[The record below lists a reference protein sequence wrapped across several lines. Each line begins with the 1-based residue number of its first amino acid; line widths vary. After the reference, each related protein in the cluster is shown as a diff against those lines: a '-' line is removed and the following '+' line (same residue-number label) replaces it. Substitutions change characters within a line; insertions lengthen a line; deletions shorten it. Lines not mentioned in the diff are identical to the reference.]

1 MAPPSLP
8 PNAAST
14 DFEEAGMS
22 TGSTMLRAVLS
33 KPSRVPS
40 CLGGLLLAALLPCG
54 SALAD
59 PLYAVTALAAAGSS
73 GTGINAAGAVVGQF
87 ANGGGSHGFVYGAG
101 GFLDLGTLGGAGSA
115 ANGINDHGAVV
126 GWADN
131 GSGQRRAFLYDGGV
145 MSDLGTLGGAGST
158 AWAIDNSGTIIGSA
172 STGQEEL
179 PYFQQAFRYAGGSMQ
194 GLGTLSGGLGSTAY
208 AINAHG
214 LIAGFSYEGPIT
226 VPEYPSHATTFAG
239 GAVTEIAPLDNGLVF
254 GINDAGQMV
263 GRYGFTTGSRGFVFA
278 NGVATE
284 LGLLDP
290 VFGSGQ
296 GTDINNLGQIV
307 GASMVQIGEFQSGYH
322 GVLYGL
328 DGTPTDLNALIDPA
342 SGWEIVDA
350 ASINDAGQIA
360 GTACKGGE
368 CFAVRLDLVPAVPEP
383 GSWAMFAGGLL
394 LFGMRGRRPVW
405 RAGGRSQA
413 R

>member
-1 MAPPSLP
+1 
-8 PNAAST
+8 
-14 DFEEAGMS
+14 MS
-22 TGSTMLRAVLS
+22 TGSTILRAVLTT
-33 KPSRVPS
+33 PPRVPTR
-40 CLGGLLLAALLPCG
+40 LGALLLAALLPCAG
-54 SALAD
+54 ALAD

-73 GTGINAAGAVVGQF
+73 AGGINAAGAVVGQF
-87 ANGGGSHGFVYGAG
+87 ASGGGSHAFVYSSG

-126 GWADN
+126 GWSDN
-131 GSGQRRAFLYDGGV
+131 GSGQRHAFLYAGGV

-158 AWAIDNSGTIIGSA
+158 AWAIDNAGTIIGSA
-172 STGQEEL
+172 STGQEEA
-179 PYFQQAFRYAGGSMQ
+179 PWFQQAFHYAGGSMQ
-194 GLGTLSGGLGSTAY
+194 GLGTLNGGLGSTAY
-208 AINAHG
+208 AINANG
-214 LIAGFSYEGPIT
+214 LIAGSSYAGPLT
-226 VPEYPSHATTFAG
+226 VPEYPSHATTFG
-239 GAVTEIAPLDNGLVF
+239 GGVVSEIAPLDNGLVF

-307 GASMVQIGEFQSGYH
+307 GASMVQLGEFQSGYH

-328 DGTPTDLNALIDPA
+328 DGTPTDLNTLIDPA
-342 SGWEIVDA
+342 GGWEIVDA
-350 ASINDAGQIA
+350 IGINDAGQIA

-368 CFAVRLDLVPAVPEP
+368 CFAVRLELVPAVPEP
-383 GSWAMFAGGLL
+383 GSWAMCAGGLL
-394 LFGMRGRRPVW
+394 LFGIRRRPALW
-405 RAGGRSQA
+405 RAGGRSQP